1 VTATRAAASA
11 TGLRFAG
18 IGSALPA
25 NSVTNVDLSAN
36 METSD
41 EWIRERTGIGERRLG
56 STTSE
61 LAIAAARLALAQSGV
76 DAADIGQVILATTT
90 PDYIMPG
97 TAPVVAYELGIEC
110 GAFDVQAV
118 CSGWVYG
125 MVIANGFL
133 HQGVDNVLLIGADTM
148 ERITDYGD
156 RGTGILFGNGAGAAV
171 LQRNDPERG
180 ALLGWDLGSNG
191 DHVHILYRE
200 HGKTM
205 SMDGKEV
212 FRQAVTVMQRSA
224 HAALDMAGLEVSDID
239 FVIPHQ
245 ANVRIVEAAWKR
257 LGDSPARQEF
267 TRRVLD
273 GESAVW
279 VVVSGT
285 DATANADFLTRLK
298 KRLTFLET
306 AAQLPFIDPNDPD
319 SQLGPGPEVKL
330 KFSILEIN
338 RQDPLEEVTVAML
351 AGTKGTKSFPTE
363 QPFAALAFGR
373 GRVLGAWPA
382 TDLQDAQ
389 IEESTLFLTK
399 ACSCQAKAL
408 NPGWDLLMTVN
419 WDDALRAAED
429 QRPKSTAASSKP
441 TPPEVVQIVPTNSAP
456 VDALPS
462 KRNHSKLLASIAVGL
477 LFVVLGAKLIGR
489 RS

>member
-1 VTATRAAASA
+1 MTRRTLFSAICIGLFTSLALKASA
-11 TGLRFAG
+11 CTVPVFRYALDRWPSEPWQLEAPLSTFTTEPLAGALRNLG
-18 IGSALPA
+18 GTSPL
-25 NSVTNVDLSAN
+25 NLSATASPEN
-36 METSD
+36 
-41 EWIRERTGIGERRLG
+41 
-56 STTSE
+56 ST
-61 LAIAAARLALAQSGV
+61 AARLLFPTQTSKEPVPAWQ
-76 DAADIGQVILATTT
+76 
-90 PDYIMPG
+90 G
-97 TAPVVAYELGIEC
+97 T
-110 GAFDVQAV
+110 
-118 CSGWVYG
+118 
-125 MVIANGFL
+125 
-133 HQGVDNVLLIGADTM
+133 
-148 ERITDYGD
+148 
-156 RGTGILFGNGAGAAV
+156 
-171 LQRNDPERG
+171 
-180 ALLGWDLGSNG
+180 
-191 DHVHILYRE
+191 
-200 HGKTM
+200 
-205 SMDGKEV
+205 
-212 FRQAVTVMQRSA
+212 
-224 HAALDMAGLEVSDID
+224 LD
-239 FVIPHQ
+239 
-245 ANVRIVEAAWKR
+245 EAAWKR

-419 WDDALRAAED
+419 WDDALRAVED
-429 QRPKSTAASSKP
+429 KRPKSTAASSKP
-441 TPPEVVQIVPTNSAP
+441 TPPEVVQIVPTKSAP
-456 VDALPS
+456 VDAIPS

-477 LFVVLGAKLIGR
+477 LFVVLGTKLFGR
-489 RS
+489 QG